1 MGAAMTKR
9 ERYLAFVN
17 FESVDRV
24 PRHAGYCP
32 FKHTELTEAL
42 GGDPKEVFD
51 DDDWYGCSLLPPAGY
66 RTPDCS
72 HYFPEYEE
80 GSNGFTIDGLGI
92 GRVDHGS
99 YHFTENIAPLRNARS
114 FRDIEEF
121 PYTDNRDWTDAAM
134 VSAGQE
140 AQASGKA
147 ASAFCGSIYESAWHL
162 RGQAEFLEDMML
174 RPDWSEYM
182 MDLSAGNVRRCVTA
196 AAKAGYDRIALSD
209 DVATQTAMM
218 MSPELWRTLI
228 KPRLAG
234 VIEAARSIKPDI
246 HVWFHS
252 DGNLWDILDD
262 IVDVGVT
269 ILNPVQPE
277 CLDPF
282 EIRKRYGKLL
292 AFDGCVGTQTT
303 MPFGTVADVR
313 ARVREL
319 IEGLDGLKGGLTL
332 SPTHTIEP
340 EVPVANV
347 VAFFEACDAI
357 RSDG

>member
-1 MGAAMTKR
+1 MDDVMTKR

-17 FESVDRV
+17 FEPVDRV

-32 FKHTELTEAL
+32 SKHAELTEVL
-42 GGDPKEVFD
+42 GGDPKDVFD
-51 DDDWYGCSLLPPAGY
+51 DDDWYGCTLLPPAGQA
-66 RTPDCS
+66 TPDFS
-72 HYFPEYEE
+72 HYFPEYEV
-80 GSNGFTIDGLGI
+80 GKDGFLIDGSGI

-114 FRDIEEF
+114 FRDIETF
-121 PYTDNRDWTDAAM
+121 PYTDNSDWSDAAM
-134 VSAGQE
+134 VDVGRE

-147 ASAFCGSIYESAWHL
+147 ASAFCGSIYEGAWKV
-162 RGQAEFLEDMML
+162 RGQAELLEDMVL

-182 MDLSAGNVRRCVTA
+182 MDITAANLRRSVTA

-218 MSPELWRTLI
+218 MSPALWRKLI

-234 VIEAARSIKPDI
+234 VIETARSIKPDI
-246 HVWFHS
+246 HVWLHS

-262 IVDVGVT
+262 IVEVGVT

-282 EIRKRYGKLL
+282 KVRKRYGKHL

-303 MPFGTVADVR
+303 MPFGTAADVR
-313 ARVREL
+313 TRVREL
-319 IEGLDGLKGGLTL
+319 IEGLDGLNGGLTL
-332 SPTHTIEP
+332 SPSHTIEP

-347 VAFFEACDAI
+347 KAFFEECDAI
-357 RSDG
+357 RIDG